1 MTKTRAPLALELL
14 FLIIDF
20 AMEDE
25 LQQYQHVFAPFT
37 ASTMYQII
45 LSCHTFHDYVIKQE
59 KYQQLR
65 LWRLLNRIPK
75 QFEPV
80 QVALGEKEHFTIVSI
95 DMSAEKIIPMMIQ
108 QHPIHQHNTMETFLV
123 LQETTSSIRSYY
135 THNDYLVK
143 TKLSV
148 SDRWN
153 KRLKNKMNQHKKK
166 KNTISTGNDDIRH
179 ELLMEKRKKKKC
191 RENKFSLTKSNHGND
206 HSIKNDI
213 KNNMDYIENEDNNDE
228 EEEEDDDDT
237 IAIPLFPLSIFIQ
250 YIKWYA
256 QYHDASIWLWKR
268 SARYFKGEEVNLL
281 FQHEFRY
288 ILDTTRHALI
298 AWDRPSNNNFRFTDH
313 VLNSNVEL
321 FSKLLPT
328 T

>member
-1 MTKTRAPLALELL
+1 MAKTRAPLALELL

-20 AMEDE
+20 TMDNE

-37 ASTMYQII
+37 DSTMYQII
-45 LSCHTFHDYVIKQE
+45 LSCQTFHDYVIKQE

-80 QVALGEKEHFTIVSI
+80 QVAVGTKDHFTIVSI
-95 DMSAEKIIPMMIQ
+95 DMSAEKIMPMMIQ
-108 QHPIHQHNTMETFLV
+108 QQHHHLNHPNVMETFLV

-135 THNDYLVK
+135 AHNDYLVK

-153 KRLKNKMNQHKKK
+153 KRLKNKINHHKKK
-166 KNTISTGNDDIRH
+166 KNNAVISTGGDDIRH
-179 ELLMEKRKKKKC
+179 ELLMEKRKKKKN
-191 RENKFSLTKSNHGND
+191 RENGFLMTKSNK
-206 HSIKNDI
+206 KNDI
-213 KNNMDYIENEDNNDE
+213 NYEENDDQ
-228 EEEEDDDDT
+228 EEDDDDDDT
-237 IAIPLFPLSIFIQ
+237 IGISLFPLSIFIQ

-298 AWDRPSNNNFRFTDH
+298 AWDRPSQNNFRFTDH